1 MKETI
6 PRYLPEVP
14 FPPYAFIPGKN
25 PHPEKAGGHMED
37 EEVIVL
43 PLQEDNYR
51 ENKAY
56 LFGLDLFNY
65 GYFWE
70 SHVWWEALWHEAG
83 RKGEVA
89 DFLKGLIKLSAC
101 GVKVELKQT
110 DVSQG
115 HFDRA
120 LELFIPLAKNHETL
134 FGIKLG
140 ALIQK
145 LKTWDKDF
153 RDFKIILS

>member
-1 MKETI
+1 
-6 PRYLPEVP
+6 
-14 FPPYAFIPGKN
+14 
-25 PHPEKAGGHMED
+25 MENTKVTVSPLS
-37 EEVIVL
+37 EE
-43 PLQEDNYR
+43 NFR

-83 RKGEVA
+83 RKGEIA

-101 GVKVELKQT
+101 GVKVELKQI
-110 DVSQG
+110 DISQG

-120 LELFIPLAKNHETL
+120 LELFNPLAKDHKTF
-134 FGIKLG
+134 FGIDLAELTK
-140 ALIQK
+140 K

-153 RDFKIILS
+153 RDFKIALTLIDKGKDNDN